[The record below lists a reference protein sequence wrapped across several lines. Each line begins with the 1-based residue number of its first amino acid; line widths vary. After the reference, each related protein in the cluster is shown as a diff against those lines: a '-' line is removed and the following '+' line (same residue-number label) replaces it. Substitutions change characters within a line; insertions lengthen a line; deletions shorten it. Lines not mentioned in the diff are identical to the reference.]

1 MWGNG
6 DIYHYE
12 GINIFNFD
20 IFLEKVVDSSC
31 KVLFKFIEPK
41 RIHCPANFEMSFQ
54 ITIVGGVT
62 KAKKIFKELH
72 NESKEN

>member
-1 MWGNG
+1 MCGNG
-6 DIYHYE
+6 DIYHYK
-12 GINIFNFD
+12 GINIFD
-20 IFLEKVVDSSC
+20 VFLEKVVDTSC

>member
-1 MWGNG
+1 MCGNG

-12 GINIFNFD
+12 GINIFD
-20 IFLEKVVDSSC
+20 VFLEKVIDSSC